1 MEKQQNLSISI
12 LIEEDLKSQKII
24 NNKVESISIS
34 QWVLDNT
41 VSRCNRCNILFTII
55 NRKHHCRYCGKI
67 FCNDC
72 SKYYIEIPECK
83 SIIKKENKLDIRS
96 YIKINDK
103 ERVCYICYNKIVD
116 WNEMNRMF
124 ELFSLIPLDII
135 DYINIRLVCKN
146 WYKIANYHL
155 SRIRDIQYR
164 LTDTKWSRYELDMI
178 LYNRFL
184 FSGHNRWIIQ
194 YILSIDWNNNLINR
208 EYEMSYIESIDNGI
222 RKYECNKLMCNK
234 YCKNSIVYE
243 DLLILISQRW
253 KYEPII
259 RWVFKK
265 MSRIDITTEEILY
278 SLKTIIRAMK
288 EIIGLDDI
296 IRIYEGYLISVSRR
310 TRRISN
316 KLFWILTEMSN
327 IIYFRE
333 FRKRLV
339 KTLDDKTYG
348 QFQYGYDFTNNIIQ
362 ILTLHPER
370 RITAIKE
377 FINDLSNDRRFY
389 LPVDMTKTFYGI
401 KTDNI
406 YIIQSKTEPI
416 ILPCI
421 NEDNEI
427 TNIML
432 KRENVKYEEFIMDM
446 IRMIDIILKKEERI
460 DMEITTY
467 NIQAINI
474 NGLREYGYIEFVSN
488 STTLYSIRE
497 EYKFTLQNYI
507 LENNPALSIIE
518 FRDRFARSCAA
529 YCVISYILGIG
540 DRHLDNIMVTKEGR
554 LFHIDYS
561 YILGNEP
568 KPITSLI
575 RITGDMIDALGGIS
589 SVHYQ
594 QFIRWS
600 GIIYNCIRKH
610 INLLYN
616 MLLVIEDN
624 DRYKREKIR
633 EYMMQRLLPGISDK
647 EAYNQFIGIL
657 ENSNDGYKNN
667 IIDYIHKQYRSSDKK
682 NDKVEEIVDN
692 VSIWMRDT
700 VRNIKNYF

>member
-1 MEKQQNLSISI
+1 
-12 LIEEDLKSQKII
+12 
-24 NNKVESISIS
+24 
-34 QWVLDNT
+34 
-41 VSRCNRCNILFTII
+41 
-55 NRKHHCRYCGKI
+55 
-67 FCNDC
+67 
-72 SKYYIEIPECK
+72 
-83 SIIKKENKLDIRS
+83 
-96 YIKINDK
+96 
-103 ERVCYICYNKIVD
+103 
-116 WNEMNRMF
+116 
-124 ELFSLIPLDII
+124 
-135 DYINIRLVCKN
+135 
-146 WYKIANYHL
+146 
-155 SRIRDIQYR
+155 
-164 LTDTKWSRYELDMI
+164 
-178 LYNRFL
+178 
-184 FSGHNRWIIQ
+184 
-194 YILSIDWNNNLINR
+194 
-208 EYEMSYIESIDNGI
+208 
-222 RKYECNKLMCNK
+222 
-234 YCKNSIVYE
+234 
-243 DLLILISQRW
+243 
-253 KYEPII
+253 
-259 RWVFKK
+259 
-265 MSRIDITTEEILY
+265 
-278 SLKTIIRAMK
+278 
-288 EIIGLDDI
+288 
-296 IRIYEGYLISVSRR
+296 
-310 TRRISN
+310 
-316 KLFWILTEMSN
+316 
-327 IIYFRE
+327 
-333 FRKRLV
+333 
-339 KTLDDKTYG
+339 
-348 QFQYGYDFTNNIIQ
+348 
-362 ILTLHPER
+362 
-370 RITAIKE
+370 
-377 FINDLSNDRRFY
+377 
-389 LPVDMTKTFYGI
+389 
-401 KTDNI
+401 
-406 YIIQSKTEPI
+406 
-416 ILPCI
+416 
-421 NEDNEI
+421 
-427 TNIML
+427 ML

-446 IRMIDIILKKEERI
+446 IKMIDIILKKEERI